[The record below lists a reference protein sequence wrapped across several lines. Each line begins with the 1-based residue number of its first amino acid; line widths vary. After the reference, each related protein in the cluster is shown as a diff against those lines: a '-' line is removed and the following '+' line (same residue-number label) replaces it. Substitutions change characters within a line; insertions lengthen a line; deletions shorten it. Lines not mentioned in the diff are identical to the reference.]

1 MVRELP
7 HDYYERPG
15 EPELHAIG
23 NTANYLEAE
32 PDFGAGGHK
41 RAVPFLSAIG
51 RGPMGEGVY
60 PVIEQDDDGNF
71 VFTLVSDVT
80 GEVVMRSGNLS
91 AGEMYI
97 TSPEHE
103 VVPGENSYF
112 TIHIKRNDDIK
123 SYMLTIPPG
132 AEGSRIY
139 LTKRLMDYDSGGVYI
154 FDIGDLYYDGQN
166 GWPSKPFPRPNDTII
181 FTTKKANGEAS
192 LCFGHIEQAAG
203 TQVVATGLSYIDA
216 VIPLIGENGNWFVNG
231 VDTGHRAIGVDGVS
245 PILAGF
251 EPNVINVDPA
261 TGELPDDP
269 NSISIFSYTWDGQAI
284 TCVHELYLVDLDG
297 VISDVIATSPETS
310 RWILNLH
317 EILDGYDLR
326 EYSGLRCRSTES
338 NPWENDY
345 PRVTFNT
352 CAFTVDPEIVVKGE
366 YLGDYYTPSAS
377 ATLALFGVLPTYPS
391 PGDIVSITRSAASTT
406 IQVATTARFYIND
419 DDGITQ
425 ETFPIKQFS
434 PAFNISNSATVWF
447 VFDEDLNLVPHTES
461 QMNHLSSGN
470 KAGLVKQDG
479 STTRVNAAG
488 ALSVIDGVFA
498 TPADV
503 ADAVANAEDVTSFDY
518 YVNAMD
524 AIVIDED
531 FNVLTPLSSA
541 GSDAFTFA
549 ASMRKRG
556 QATVT
561 NVAFPAN
568 TIINFSIACVRNSTG
583 ERIVYNVPTTNGGAG
598 SLQVFTVAADTI
610 KDMFKRIYDEDAV
623 PYQATILGSASNEGP
638 VPPKAIPITIRSSSS
653 SSEDSGAVR
662 NDNNRK
668 AITGSTLNSLL
679 TPGSYFYTEEQ
690 SNTLGLP
697 DEAQGYPG
705 IIEVINSRGTNSGTT
720 IRHISQ
726 VIAPDA
732 GAASGAWNLYVRQG
746 NYEVGGVTP
755 PSWSETY
762 TLRQTG
768 PSTSDPM
775 FLGIFKYA
783 GSSSNSLN
791 ISGGFA
797 PRTPVPGD
805 YFFIENRTTS
815 TASSSTAINMPIGPN
830 YDITSYRTTAPS
842 FGSGTRILCYFAED
856 ETIVSG
862 PAEYI
867 TAGSGA
873 SPLGIIEG
881 QPVRSSE
888 RIGLLNTL
896 AAGSSQIIPLS
907 LEKTYD
913 GVAVFNATLRFTDVA
928 NTVGSANLDKI
939 GVVVQYDINDP
950 SNAPSL
956 YVYNN
961 SNDDLGIGDLFIDV
975 TVSEGGVL

>member
-15 EPELHAIG
+15 EPELHTIG

-60 PVIEQDDDGNF
+60 PVIEQDDNGNF

-139 LTKRLMDYDSGGVYI
+139 LTKRLIDYDSGGVYI

-181 FTTKKANGEAS
+181 FTTKKANGGAS

-352 CAFTVDPEIVVKGE
+352 CAFTVDPEVVIDIPATLWWQTDNSVIPITADYGVADQPIYIPRCSLKDQINSIIPDDFE
-366 YLGDYYTPSAS
+366 YASTPSAS
-377 ATLALFGVLPTYPS
+377 VRYKTSTGTIGIIGVGVTVGTDKTVMVSQVNLAAVLGQLKSEGSIPLSLRIRAGAYGTPS
-391 PGDIVSITRSAASTT
+391 NYGCMPE
-406 IQVATTARFYIND
+406 IN
-419 DDGITQ
+419 
-425 ETFPIKQFS
+425 
-434 PAFNISNSATVWF
+434 
-447 VFDEDLNLVPHTES
+447 VPFIID
-461 QMNHLSSGN
+461 QDLSSFVTDDELSDVIE
-470 KAGLVKQDG
+470 GLD
-479 STTRVNAAG
+479 
-488 ALSVIDGVFA
+488 
-498 TPADV
+498 
-503 ADAVANAEDVTSFDY
+503 DVTYLGY
-518 YVNAMD
+518 YVNGINH
-524 AIVIDED
+524 IVLDEN
-531 FNVLTPLSSA
+531 FEPVFPLGS
-541 GSDAFTFA
+541 GTSDAFTISFKKYISGLLSESYWTLNVG
-549 ASMRKRG
+549 AS
-556 QATVT
+556 
-561 NVAFPAN
+561 
-568 TIINFSIACVRNSTG
+568 INILILCYDNETG
-583 ERIVYNVPTTNGGAG
+583 DKLTYNIPTTVGTERRTCSVYA
-598 SLQVFTVAADTI
+598 SALTDVFQRI
-610 KDMFKRIYDEDAV
+610 K
-623 PYQATILGSASNEGP
+623 NEGRTP
-638 VPPKAIPITIRSSSS
+638 YLLHIPSHWNTDSGYVQPLFVPITIKP
-653 SSEDSGAVR
+653 A
-662 NDNNRK
+662 
-668 AITGSTLNSLL
+668 AITSEWL
-679 TPGSYFYTEEQ
+679 
-690 SNTLGLP
+690 
-697 DEAQGYPG
+697 D
-705 IIEVINSRGTNSGTT
+705 TNL
-720 IRHISQ
+720 
-726 VIAPDA
+726 V
-732 GAASGAWNLYVRQG
+732 
-746 NYEVGGVTP
+746 
-755 PSWSETY
+755 
-762 TLRQTG
+762 
-768 PSTSDPM
+768 
-775 FLGIFKYA
+775 
-783 GSSSNSLN
+783 
-791 ISGGFA
+791 
-797 PRTPVPGD
+797 
-805 YFFIENRTTS
+805 
-815 TASSSTAINMPIGPN
+815 
-830 YDITSYRTTAPS
+830 
-842 FGSGTRILCYFAED
+842 
-856 ETIVSG
+856 
-862 PAEYI
+862 
-867 TAGSGA
+867 
-873 SPLGIIEG
+873 
-881 QPVRSSE
+881 
-888 RIGLLNTL
+888 
-896 AAGSSQIIPLS
+896 
-907 LEKTYD
+907 
-913 GVAVFNATLRFTDVA
+913 
-928 NTVGSANLDKI
+928 
-939 GVVVQYDINDP
+939 
-950 SNAPSL
+950 
-956 YVYNN
+956 
-961 SNDDLGIGDLFIDV
+961 
-975 TVSEGGVL
+975 